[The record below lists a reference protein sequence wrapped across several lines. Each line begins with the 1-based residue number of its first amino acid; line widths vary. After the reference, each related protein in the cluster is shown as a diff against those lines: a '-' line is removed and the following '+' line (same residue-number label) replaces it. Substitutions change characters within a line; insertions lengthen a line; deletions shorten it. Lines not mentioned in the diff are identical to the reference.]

1 MIEDNDVINPEEWT
15 TKELVK
21 HIYRELKKIEE
32 KLTSLESDV
41 SELRD
46 DMKARKAIEQD
57 QTKREVR
64 LVGLTA
70 VVIAA
75 LTLFLDFVFG
85 IFK

>member
-41 SELRD
+41 SELKD
-46 DMKARKAIEQD
+46 DMKARKVIEKD
-57 QTKREVR
+57 QSKREAR
-64 LVGLTA
+64 LIGITA

-75 LTLFLDFVFG
+75 LTLFLDFIFG